1 MALKIGKK
9 EGLGTVGRAYRSA
22 LNWSLNHKWI
32 VLIVSIFIL
41 VGSVVI
47 GARNLGTSY
56 ISTGDNKFLALT
68 YTPKPGETQKS
79 VTQHAEKV
87 QNYLDKKIK

>member
-1 MALKIGKK
+1 M
-9 EGLGTVGRAYRSA
+9 
-22 LNWSLNHKWI
+22 NWSLNHKWI

-47 GARNLGTSY
+47 GAKNLGTSY